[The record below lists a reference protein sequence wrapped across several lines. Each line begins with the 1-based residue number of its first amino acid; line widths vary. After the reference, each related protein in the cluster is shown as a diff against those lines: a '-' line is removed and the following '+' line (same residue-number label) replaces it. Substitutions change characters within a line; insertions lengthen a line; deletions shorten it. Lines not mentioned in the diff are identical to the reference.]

1 MTPSPLARLRVRPSA
16 AAGAWVLGALL
27 LAGCG
32 AKEPAATQTAARV
45 NKDEITVH
53 QIGAVLAQQ
62 AVRPEQTAQ
71 AEREALERLIAR
83 QLAVHKASELKLDRD
98 PKVVQAIEAAR
109 HDILARAY
117 ADRLSEGLAR
127 PTATEV
133 KRYYDSHPA
142 LFAERKVYELQEF
155 AIEGDAALVE
165 SLRAALPTVSSAEQ
179 VQALLQTRQ
188 VKFVGSRSV
197 RAAEQLPLSLLPTL
211 ARLSE
216 GQGVLQPTPRGA
228 QWIVVQRVQA
238 QPVDEERAARAI
250 EQFLLNEQ
258 KRKLL
263 ADDLKALRAAAK
275 VEYVGRFAASP
286 PPQVAARA
294 ATAADVAASAAAL
307 ERLPVNEAPAA
318 NAATVSA
325 GGAVAA
331 GGIDASTIS
340 KGLGLK

>member
-1 MTPSPLARLRVRPSA
+1 MTRSTLARLRVRQPM
-16 AAGAWVLGALL
+16 AAGTWALGVALL
-27 LAGCG
+27 SGCG
-32 AKEPAATQTAARV
+32 AKDPTTTQAAARV

-53 QIGAVLAQQ
+53 QIAAWLAQQ
-62 AVRPEQTAQ
+62 SVRPEQTAQ
-71 AEREALERLIAR
+71 AERHALEQLIAR
-83 QLAVHKASELKLDRD
+83 QLVVDKAGELKLDRD
-98 PKVVQAIEAAR
+98 PKVVHAIEAAR
-109 HDILARAY
+109 HEILARAY
-117 ADRLSEGLAR
+117 ADRLTEGIAR
-127 PTATEV
+127 PTATEI

-165 SLRAALPTVSSAEQ
+165 SLRAALPATSSADQ
-179 VQALLQTRQ
+179 VQALLQARQ

-197 RAAEQLPLSLLPTL
+197 RAAEQVPLALLPTL

-216 GQGVLQPTPRGA
+216 GQGVLQATPRGA
-228 QWIVVQRVQA
+228 LWTVVQRVQA
-238 QPVDEERAARAI
+238 QPVDEERAAHAI

-263 ADDLKALRAAAK
+263 ADDQKALRAAAS
-275 VEYVGRFAASP
+275 VEYLGRFAASP
-286 PPQVAARA
+286 PP
-294 ATAADVAASAAAL
+294 TAADVATAAAAP

-318 NAATVSA
+318 NAATASS
-325 GGAVAA
+325 GGTAAA